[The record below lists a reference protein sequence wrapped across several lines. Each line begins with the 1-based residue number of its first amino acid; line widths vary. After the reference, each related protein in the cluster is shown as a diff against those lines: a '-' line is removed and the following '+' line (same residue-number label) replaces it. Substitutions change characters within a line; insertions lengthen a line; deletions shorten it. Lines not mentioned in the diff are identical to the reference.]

1 MKRVRFYTVAILLN
15 VTIGAFAAQTLAQN
29 AKQSKAD
36 QAATEQSA
44 AEKNAAEKNATEK
57 NAKVWKKFSESIL
70 SARNPASD
78 LVVSGSV
85 QPRKRYPGG
94 ADEDDLQVQPVLA
107 NPSRGLEAHD
117 AAVSEAATNSSGE
130 TSASD

>member
-1 MKRVRFYTVAILLN
+1 MKRVRLYTAAVLLN
-15 VTIGAFAAQTLAQN
+15 VAIGVFASQVFAQTTAEES
-29 AKQSKAD
+29 AVEK
-36 QAATEQSA
+36 SA
-44 AEKNAAEKNATEK
+44 AEKNAKES
-57 NAKVWKKFSESIL
+57 KKFSESIL
-70 SARNPASD
+70 SARNPASN

-117 AAVSEAATNSSGE
+117 AAVSEASANSASE

>member
-1 MKRVRFYTVAILLN
+1 MKRIRLYTVAILLN
-15 VTIGAFAAQTLAQN
+15 VALSAFLTQAFAQH
-29 AKQSKAD
+29 AKQSK
-36 QAATEQSA
+36 TEQTA
-44 AEKNAAEKNATEK
+44 AEKNAAEKSLAES
-57 NAKVWKKFSESIL
+57 KKFSESIL
-70 SARNPASD
+70 STRNPASD

-117 AAVSEAATNSSGE
+117 AAVSEAAANSASE

>member
-1 MKRVRFYTVAILLN
+1 VNKVGFFTLAILLN
-15 VTIGAFAAQTLAQN
+15 FAMGVFVAQAFAEN
-29 AKQSKAD
+29 ANQAKAD
-36 QAATEQSA
+36 QSTAEKIAAERMATES
-44 AEKNAAEKNATEK
+44 
-57 NAKVWKKFSESIL
+57 KKFSESIL
-70 SARNPASD
+70 STRNPASD

-117 AAVSEAATNSSGE
+117 AAVSEAAASTANE
-130 TSASD
+130 TD